1 MVYQCFSTHWAAPL
15 STEHSCTSTSA
26 EVLNELTLVLWVGIG
41 SLFFLGF
48 RSKFILSQS
57 FSKHFLAELTLLIIK
72 LLENVF

>member
-26 EVLNELTLVLWVGIG
+26 EVLNELTLVLWVG
-41 SLFFLGF
+41 FLGF